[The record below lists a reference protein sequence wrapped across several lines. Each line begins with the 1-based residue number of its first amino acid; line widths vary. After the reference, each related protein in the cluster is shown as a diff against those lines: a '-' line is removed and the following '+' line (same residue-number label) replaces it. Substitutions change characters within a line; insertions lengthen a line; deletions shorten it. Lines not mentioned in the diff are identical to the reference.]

1 MAAIP
6 SDSGPAAESSAAN
19 GRRPLL
25 AGLTSGAV
33 AAIVVSLV
41 QLPLH
46 SPTDV
51 VFNSL
56 TVTAGALVAGLL
68 AGALWATAQGSVTR
82 RRLFYA
88 VWLVLFGIVA
98 GAAAAGDTQI
108 DRMVSF
114 VVPLAAIVM
123 ASTGIGTPLLS
134 DSGRLGLLAASIAVA
149 TAVGVG
155 AGLATQGD
163 AESGRLELPPRA
175 HWEMPDGRAGAEA
188 GLLAVVDGC
197 RQVRALVM

>member
-1 MAAIP
+1 MATRP
-6 SDSGPAAESSAAN
+6 PQSSAAN
-19 GRRPLL
+19 SRGPFL
-25 AGLTSGAV
+25 AGLTAGAV
-33 AAIVVSLV
+33 AAIVASLV

-56 TVTAGALVAGLL
+56 TVTAGSLLAGLL
-68 AGALWATAQGSVTR
+68 AGALWAFADKSASR

-88 VWLVLFGIVA
+88 VWLALFGIVA
-98 GAAAAGDTQI
+98 GAAAAGDIQI

-134 DSGRLGLLAASIAVA
+134 DSGRLGLLAASIAVVV
-149 TAVGVG
+149 AVGVG

-163 AESGRLELPPRA
+163 AESGRLELPPRT
-175 HWEMPDGRAGAEA
+175 HREMPGEDAGRET

-197 RQVRALVM
+197 RQMRALVM

>member
-1 MAAIP
+1 MATIP
-6 SDSGPAAESSAAN
+6 SDSGAGTESSAAN
-19 GRRPLL
+19 GRRPVL
-25 AGLTSGAV
+25 AGLTAGAM
-33 AAIVVSLV
+33 AAIVASLV

-56 TVTAGALVAGLL
+56 TVTAGSLVAGLL
-68 AGALWATAQGSVTR
+68 AGALWATAQDSAPR
-82 RRLFYA
+82 RRFFYA
-88 VWLVLFGIVA
+88 VWLALFGIVA

-108 DRMVSF
+108 DRMLSF

-149 TAVGVG
+149 AAVGVG

-175 HWEMPDGRAGAEA
+175 HWEMPGAGTEA

>member
-1 MAAIP
+1 MPVRPFP
-6 SDSGPAAESSAAN
+6 SSTAN
-19 GRRPLL
+19 SRRSVL
-25 AGLTSGAV
+25 AGLTSGAL
-33 AAIVVSLV
+33 AAIVASLV

-56 TVTAGALVAGLL
+56 TVTAGSLVAGLL
-68 AGALWATAQGSVTR
+68 AGALWAIAVKSASR

-88 VWLVLFGIVA
+88 VWLALFGILA

-134 DSGRLGLLAASIAVA
+134 GCRRLGLLAASIAVVA
-149 TAVGVG
+149 AVGVG

-163 AESGRLELPPRA
+163 AGSGRLELPPRA
-175 HWEMPDGRAGAEA
+175 HREMPDEDIGMET
-188 GLLAVVDGC
+188 GLLALVDGC

>member
-1 MAAIP
+1 MAAEP
-6 SDSGPAAESSAAN
+6 SNNGSGSESSAASI
-19 GRRPLL
+19 RRPVL
-25 AGLTSGAV
+25 AGLTAGAV
-33 AAIVVSLV
+33 AAIVASLV

-56 TVTAGALVAGLL
+56 TVTAGSLVAGLL
-68 AGALWATAQGSVTR
+68 SGALWATARDSGFR
-82 RRLFYA
+82 RRLFFA
-88 VWLVLFGIVA
+88 VWLVLFGVVA
-98 GAAAAGDTQI
+98 GAAAAGDTQV

-123 ASTGIGTPLLS
+123 ATTGIGTPVLS
-134 DSGRLGLLAASIAVA
+134 DSGRLGLLAAAIAVA
-149 TAVGVG
+149 AAVGVG

-175 HWEMPDGRAGAEA
+175 HWEIPGVDAGTEA
-188 GLLAVVDGC
+188 GLLTVVDGC
-197 RQVRALVM
+197 RQVRTLVV

>member
-1 MAAIP
+1 MAALP
-6 SDSGPAAESSAAN
+6 SDTGTGAKSSAAN
-19 GRRPLL
+19 GRRPVL
-25 AGLTSGAV
+25 AGLTAGAA
-33 AAIVVSLV
+33 AAIVASLV
-41 QLPLH
+41 QLPLY

-56 TVTAGALVAGLL
+56 TVTAGSLVAGLL
-68 AGALWATAQGSVTR
+68 AGALWAVANKSAPR

-88 VWLVLFGIVA
+88 VWLALFGVVA
-98 GAAAAGDTQI
+98 GASAAGDTQI

-114 VVPLAAIVM
+114 VLPLAAIVM

-134 DSGRLGLLAASIAVA
+134 GSGRLGLLAASIAVMV
-149 TAVGVG
+149 AVGVG

-163 AESGRLELPPRA
+163 AESGRLELPPRT
-175 HWEMPDGRAGAEA
+175 HREIPGEDTGIET

-197 RQVRALVM
+197 RQMRALVM

>member
-33 AAIVVSLV
+33 AAIVASLV

-175 HWEMPDGRAGAEA
+175 HWEMPGGGAGAEA